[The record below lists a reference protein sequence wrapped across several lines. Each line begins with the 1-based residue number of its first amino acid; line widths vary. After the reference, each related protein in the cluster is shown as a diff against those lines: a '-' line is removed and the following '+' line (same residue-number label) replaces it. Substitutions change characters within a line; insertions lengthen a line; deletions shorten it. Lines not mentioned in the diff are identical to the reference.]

1 MPAAA
6 DPARREPPSPDIEE
20 ARRLFAAAEDPDGR
34 PERGRHVDR
43 LKAYLAYVED
53 HKDGLAPDG
62 PEVAK
67 RLDETS
73 VVFYRSNQPDL
84 ALRAA
89 DVGLGFAPGSS
100 ALLHHKA
107 LVLLA
112 QNREVDRVVPLLEKA
127 LEANPHDKGIW
138 ATKGDALKLQGRG
151 NDAAD
156 AYLRAQQLDV
166 ASMQYV
172 EKALK
177 AAPNHSG
184 ALKAKLQLARSQG
197 GDRPAL
203 EAAEALLADNPDDAE
218 LQLAHAELLA
228 AVGELERALAAVGPL
243 REQRPDDPRLLLL
256 AGRLDLALGRTP
268 DGIAAFRSAVEG
280 PTPLDAVQLA
290 EIAERLEAAG
300 ADLALAVEVRT
311 KLRDTEP
318 QNLAN
323 LHALQELARR
333 IDDPKLGIATC
344 GLLLEGSP
352 DNLDALRSLA
362 EFQLEAGAVD
372 DAFATYARI
381 QKAHPNATAE
391 LRKAVDAARSNGR
404 TELMVAFARAL
415 VEEEPTDLGAKAD
428 LAKALGAAGDREGAL
443 ALYGDLLT
451 HQPDSIEWVR
461 ERTRL
466 LRELGRTAEL
476 PSAYDALFR
485 LDPTRADVALERGN
499 LMLDIALDRPE
510 GCAERSDA
518 ARAALV
524 SYERASLDP
533 TLAEASLLGLARASR
548 LVGDH
553 DQAIRA
559 YRQFLQLGT
568 NAQRADVQKELG
580 HALRETGQ
588 LAAAETAYEEA
599 LTLGLED
606 PDLLWGAVEVLSQQN
621 DEAKALRF
629 LDVLLRREP
638 KNPMFLRRRGQL
650 LLKSGHRAEGLQALN
665 AAVDAAGADP
675 HVRFEVA
682 EALRAQGAYADA
694 VQQYRQ
700 ALQLDPKSRP
710 GRLALA
716 ETLVVAGRYNEA
728 IPIVDELLTD
738 DPNDIGAWKS
748 RADAYRSLGR
758 SADLQYSLQAILLL
772 DPNHAPALLEQF
784 RLHQQAGEKPEAYEA
799 LHQMLAAEGADAAD
813 PALFLQAG
821 DLAAELGRGEEA
833 NRAYERAASLD
844 PSLLGEI
851 ANRRARLRLAAGR
864 PDLAL
869 EVLDQTLAQ
878 GPASERPVGTLLLR
892 AEILMALERQP
903 EAQAVYEQV
912 RQLEPRSPS
921 ALGGIGRCLLD
932 QGKHAD
938 AKSFLAQAIPQVPPN
953 ATLFLLLGEAESGL
967 GDLPGAV
974 DAVRKG
980 AESLPR
986 STELW
991 VRLGELHIA
1000 REAWSDA
1007 AAAYAHAIA
1016 LDAANP
1022 DQLLRAG
1029 FVAEKLGHPN
1039 EALAL
1044 YEHASVV
1051 APANKYAWCSRGL
1064 ALLATGRPD
1073 DARESFDRSLALDS
1087 DFVAAK
1093 EGRQSALQKT
1103 REGQV
1108 ERFGREALIL
1118 EAQTRR
1124 AVTRND
1130 LFVTLHVPF
1139 DLLEPVLQALSRN
1152 VKVDLD
1158 RLDEEEMKELEGAS
1172 YRLVTAALE
1181 HRPDGLDRRGF
1192 TLADVAVLCPPSMTL
1207 PQIQRLF
1214 GYVRTVLELDVRPE
1228 NLKLTPDV
1236 EELARRALLLP
1247 ENQRTLFQVVRTLKV
1262 GLFKARLIKAVETA
1276 GTAVHAPLPSLDLG
1290 QYGPE
1295 FRGSQPAEPDDADF
1309 FPAGSGG
1316 IPSPAPPPGS
1326 VPISAPTNAPSRGPS
1341 GPGPRSAP
1349 SGARGVGCGGVA
1361 TVVHGCGAPVCMH
1374 CIAEFRTCP
1383 KCGQPVALPAP
1394 RSAASPGPSHAPAT
1408 RGTHSDPTPK
1418 PTHPSKDDHAKPKPP
1433 APAGHAP
1440 PKPGSS
1446 DAPTRPA
1453 AKATAN
1459 PQKPVAPA
1467 APAPAAPA
1475 EPAPAK
1481 PPRPPRDRTDDEPR
1495 L

>member
-6 DPARREPPSPDIEE
+6 DPARREPTPSSIEE
-20 ARRLFAAAEDPDGR
+20 ARRLFAASEESDSRPD
-34 PERGRHVDR
+34 RGRHADR
-43 LKAYLAYVED
+43 LKAFLAYVED
-53 HKDGLAPDG
+53 HKDPLIPDG

-67 RLDETS
+67 RLDEAS
-73 VVFYRSNQPDL
+73 VVFYRSNQPEL
-84 ALRAA
+84 ALRAV
-89 DVGLGFAPGSS
+89 DTGLAFAPGSS

-107 LVLLA
+107 LVLLS
-112 QNREVDRVVPLLEKA
+112 QNRDVDHVVPLLDKA
-127 LEANPHDKGIW
+127 LEANPHDKAIW

-151 NDAAD
+151 HDAAE

-177 AAPNHSG
+177 ASPNHSG

-203 EAAEALLADNPDDAE
+203 EAAEALLVDNPDDPE
-218 LQLAHAELLA
+218 LQFAHAELLA
-228 AVGELERALAAVGPL
+228 AVGELDRALAEVAPL
-243 REQRPDDPRLLLL
+243 RSQRPDDARLLLL
-256 AGRLDLALGRTP
+256 EGRLDLALGRTAE
-268 DGIAAFRSAVEG
+268 GIAAFRSAVEG
-280 PTPLDAVQLA
+280 GSTLEPAQLA
-290 EIAERLEAAG
+290 EMAERLETAG
-300 ADLALAVEVRT
+300 ADLGLAVEVRGR
-311 KLRDTEP
+311 LRDAEP

-323 LHALQELARR
+323 LQALQELARR
-333 IDDPKLGIATC
+333 TDDPGLGIATC
-344 GLLLEGSP
+344 HQLLEGSP

-362 EFQLEAGAVD
+362 EFQLGAGKLD

-381 QKAHPNATAE
+381 QMAHPNATAE
-391 LRKAVDAARSNGR
+391 LRKAVEAARTNSR
-404 TELMVAFARAL
+404 SDLMVAFARAL
-415 VEEEPTDLGAKAD
+415 VQEDPTDLAAKAD
-428 LAKALGAAGDREGAL
+428 LAKALDAAGDREGSL
-443 ALYGDLLT
+443 ALYADLLG
-451 HQPDSIEWVR
+451 HQPDSLEWVR
-461 ERTRL
+461 ARTRL
-466 LRELGRTAEL
+466 LRELDRKEEL
-476 PSAYDALFR
+476 PEAYDALFR

-499 LMLDIALDRPE
+499 LMLELALDRPE
-510 GCAERSDA
+510 GSPQRAEG

-533 TLAEASLLGLARASR
+533 TLAEASALGLARASR

-559 YRQFLQLGT
+559 YQQFLQIGT
-568 NAQRADVQKELG
+568 NARRADVRKELG

-588 LAAAETAYEEA
+588 LASAEASYEEA
-599 LTLGLED
+599 LSLGLED

-621 DEAKALRF
+621 EEGKALRF
-629 LDVLLRREP
+629 LDVLIGREP
-638 KNPMFLRRRGQL
+638 NNPMYLRRRGQL
-650 LLKSGHRAEGLQALN
+650 LLKSGHRAEGLQALH

-700 ALQLDPKSRP
+700 ALQVDPKSRP

-748 RADAYRSLGR
+748 RADAYRALGR
-758 SADLQYSLQAILLL
+758 TADLQYSLQAILLL

-784 RLHQQAGEKPEAYEA
+784 RIHQQAGDKSEAYEA
-799 LHQMLAAEGADAAD
+799 LHQMLAAEGADASD
-813 PALFLQAG
+813 SALFLQAG

-833 NRAYERAASLD
+833 NRAYERAAALD

-869 EVLDQTLAQ
+869 EVLDLTLAQ
-878 GPASERPVGTLLLR
+878 GPASDRPVGTLLLR

-903 EAQAVYEQV
+903 EAQAVYQQV
-912 RQLEPRSPS
+912 LEHEPRSPS
-921 ALGGIGRCLLD
+921 ALAGVGRCLLD
-932 QGKHAD
+932 QGRHAD

-953 ATLFLLLGEAESGL
+953 GTLFLLLGEAESGL
-967 GDLPGAV
+967 GDLPAAV
-974 DAVRKG
+974 EAVRKG
-980 AESLPR
+980 SESLPK
-986 STELW
+986 SAELW
-991 VRLGELHIA
+991 VRLGELQIA

-1007 AAAYAHAIA
+1007 AGAYAHAIA
-1016 LDAANP
+1016 LDPANP
-1022 DQLLRAG
+1022 EPMLRAG

-1044 YEHASVV
+1044 YEHATTVT
-1051 APANKYAWCSRGL
+1051 PANKYAWCSRGV
-1064 ALLATGRPD
+1064 ALLATGRPEE
-1073 DARESFDRSLALDS
+1073 ARESFDRSLALDS

-1103 REGQV
+1103 REAQV
-1108 ERFGREALIL
+1108 ERYGREALVL
-1118 EAQTRR
+1118 EAKSRR
-1124 AVTRND
+1124 SVTRND

-1158 RLDEEEMKELEGAS
+1158 RLDEAEMKELEGAS

-1181 HRPDGLDRRGF
+1181 HRPDGLDHRGF
-1192 TLADVAVLCPPSMTL
+1192 TLADVAVLCPPTTSL

-1247 ENQRTLFQVVRTLKV
+1247 ENQRTLFQLVRTLKV
-1262 GLFKARLIKAVETA
+1262 GLYKARLIKAVETA

-1295 FRGSQPAEPDDADF
+1295 FRTSEAPASDDADF
-1309 FPAGSGG
+1309 FPGEGG
-1316 IPSPAPPPGS
+1316 AAATPAPTT
-1326 VPISAPTNAPSRGPS
+1326 VPSGVPTSAPVRAGAAGRPAPT
-1341 GPGPRSAP
+1341 
-1349 SGARGVGCGGVA
+1349 GARCVGCGGVA
-1361 TVVHGCGAPVCMH
+1361 TIVHGCGAPVCMH

-1394 RSAASPGPSHAPAT
+1394 RAAPAASASPRASAARPAHGDSGGKPSHP
-1408 RGTHSDPTPK
+1408 G
-1418 PTHPSKDDHAKPKPP
+1418 KDEHAKPKPA

-1440 PKPGSS
+1440 PKPEPAES
-1446 DAPTRPA
+1446 APKPA
-1453 AKATAN
+1453 AKGPAAKPAPPPAPATA
-1459 PQKPVAPA
+1459 PPA
-1467 APAPAAPA
+1467 APEPPA
-1475 EPAPAK
+1475 AK
-1481 PPRPPRDRTDDEPR
+1481 PPRPPRERADDEPR

>member
-1 MPAAA
+1 MPALG
-6 DPARREPPSPDIEE
+6 DPARREPSPSTIEE
-20 ARRLFAAAEDPDGR
+20 ARRLFAAAEEADSR
-34 PERGRHVDR
+34 SERGRQADR
-43 LKAYLAYVED
+43 LKAFLAYVEGHRD
-53 HKDGLAPDG
+53 ALVGDG

-67 RLDETS
+67 RLDEAS
-73 VVFYRSNQPDL
+73 VSFYRANQPEV
-84 ALRAA
+84 ALRAVE
-89 DVGLGFAPGSS
+89 VGLGLAPGSS

-107 LVLLA
+107 LLLLA
-112 QNREVDRVVPLLEKA
+112 QNRDVDRVVPLLDKA
-127 LEANPHDKGIW
+127 LEANPHDKAIW
-138 ATKGDALKLQGRG
+138 ATKGDALKLQGKG
-151 NDAAD
+151 SEAAE

-177 AAPNHSG
+177 AAPNHPG

-203 EAAEALLADNPDDAE
+203 EAAEALLTDNPDDPD

-228 AVGELERALAAVGPL
+228 AVGELDRALAAVAPL
-243 REQRPDDPRLLLL
+243 REKRPDDARLLLL
-256 AGRLDLALGRTP
+256 AGRLDLALGRTNE
-268 DGIAAFRSAVEG
+268 GIAAFRSAVEG
-280 PTPLDAVQLA
+280 GTALEAVQLA

-300 ADLALAVEVRT
+300 ADLPLAVEVRS
-311 KLRDTEP
+311 KLREAEP
-318 QNLAN
+318 GNLAN
-323 LHALQELARR
+323 LQALLELARR
-333 IDDPKLGIATC
+333 TEDTTLGIATC
-344 GLLLEGSP
+344 EQVLEGSP

-362 EFQLEAGAVD
+362 DFQLRAGQLDA
-372 DAFATYARI
+372 AFATYGRI

-391 LRKAVDAARSNGR
+391 LRKAVEAARSNGR
-404 TELMVAFARAL
+404 SELMLAFARAL
-415 VEEEPTDLGAKAD
+415 VEEEPDDLGAKAD
-428 LAKALGAAGDREGAL
+428 LARSLDAAGDHAGAL
-443 ALYGDLLT
+443 ALYGDLNSR
-451 HQPDSIEWVR
+451 QPDSLEWVR

-466 LRELGRTAEL
+466 LRELGRNDEL

-499 LMLDIALDRPE
+499 LMLGIALDQPE
-510 GCAERSDA
+510 VSVERADA

-533 TLAEASLLGLARASR
+533 AMAEPSLLGLARASR

-553 DQAIRA
+553 DRAIRA
-559 YRQFLQLGT
+559 YRQFLQHGA
-568 NAQRADVQKELG
+568 NDRRADVKKELG

-588 LAAAETAYEEA
+588 LAAAETTYEEA
-599 LTLGLED
+599 LSLGLED

-621 DEAKALRF
+621 EEAKALRF
-629 LDVLLRREP
+629 LDVLIGREP
-638 KNPMFLRRRGQL
+638 GNPMFLRRRGQL
-650 LLKSGHRAEGLQALN
+650 LLKSGHRAEGLKALN

-728 IPIVDELLTD
+728 IPIIDELLTD
-738 DPNDIGAWKS
+738 DPNDVGAWRS
-748 RADAYRSLGR
+748 RADAYRALGR

-772 DPNHAPALLEQF
+772 DPNYAPALLEQF
-784 RLHQQAGEKPEAYEA
+784 RLHQQAGERPEAYEA
-799 LHQMLAAEGADAAD
+799 LHQMLAAEGADASD

-833 NRAYERAASLD
+833 NRAYERAAALD

-851 ANRRARLRLAAGR
+851 ANRRARLRLSAGR

-878 GPASERPVGTLLLR
+878 GPAAERPIGTLLLR
-892 AEILMALERQP
+892 AEILMALERPP
-903 EAQAVYEQV
+903 EAQAVFEQV
-912 RQLEPRSPS
+912 LRQEPRSPS
-921 ALGGIGRCLLD
+921 ALAGVGRCLLD
-932 QGKHAD
+932 QGRHAE
-938 AKSFLAQAIPQVPPN
+938 AKAFVAQAIPQVPPSP
-953 ATLFLLLGEAESGL
+953 TMFLLLGEAESGL
-967 GDLPGAV
+967 GDLAAAV
-974 DAVRKG
+974 EAVRKG
-980 AESLPR
+980 SEALPK
-986 STELW
+986 SPDLW
-991 VRLGELHIA
+991 VRLGELDIA
-1000 REAWSDA
+1000 RESWSEA
-1007 AAAYAHAIA
+1007 AGAYAHAIA
-1016 LDAANP
+1016 LDAGNP
-1022 DQLLRAG
+1022 EHMLRAG

-1044 YEHASVV
+1044 YEHATSV

-1064 ALLATGRPD
+1064 ALLATGRPE

-1093 EGRQSALQKT
+1093 DGRQSALQKT
-1103 REGQV
+1103 RESQV

-1118 EAQTRR
+1118 EARTRR
-1124 AVTRND
+1124 AVNRND

-1152 VKVDLD
+1152 VKVDVN
-1158 RLDEEEMKELEGAS
+1158 RLDEAEMKELEGAS

-1192 TLADVAVLCPPSMTL
+1192 TLADVATLCPPTTTL
-1207 PQIQRLF
+1207 PQIERLF
-1214 GYVRTVLELDVRPE
+1214 GYVRAVLELDVRPE

-1247 ENQRTLFQVVRTLKV
+1247 ENQRTLFQLVRTLKV

-1276 GTAVHAPLPSLDLG
+1276 GSAVHAPLPSLDLG

-1295 FRGSQPAEPDDADF
+1295 FRTSEGGATDDADF
-1309 FPAGSGG
+1309 FPGEGG
-1316 IPSPAPPPGS
+1316 GVAAPAATGVS
-1326 VPISAPTNAPSRGPS
+1326 MPS
-1341 GPGPRSAP
+1341 GPGPALRAP
-1349 SGARGVGCGGVA
+1349 TGPSPRTAPTGTRCVGCGGVA
-1361 TVVHGCGAPVCMH
+1361 TIVHGCGAPVCMH

-1394 RSAASPGPSHAPAT
+1394 RPATTAPGSHATPGRA
-1408 RGTHSDPTPK
+1408 GHAESTPK
-1418 PTHPSKDDHAKPKPP
+1418 PPHPTKDEHAKPKPA
-1433 APAGHAP
+1433 APAAHAP
-1440 PKPGSS
+1440 PKPA
-1446 DAPTRPA
+1446 APEAA
-1453 AKATAN
+1453 AKAPA
-1459 PQKPVAPA
+1459 KPTPPKPA
-1467 APAPAAPA
+1467 ASDSPPAGGDPAAA
-1475 EPAPAK
+1475 KPAK
-1481 PPRPPRDRTDDEPR
+1481 PPRERTDDEPR